1 MFSTAAGQSRFLRFV
16 VEETLQ
22 GRAGLLKEYSIGVEA
37 FGRGESFDPRQDSIV
52 RVEARKLRSNLA
64 EYYQAEG
71 RYDPARIELRKGAY
85 IPTFTRWAS
94 ADSPGAE
101 LKPVLVDPGRRETGR
116 RRRMAMGVGILLAA
130 LSTGALFWTLP
141 RPDRA
146 AGSARTLLILPFRSL
161 DGGDL
166 GEGVS
171 EQVTARLMMLPG
183 LRLISSAAAQRVES
197 SGANPQE
204 AGKRLNVDAV
214 LTGSVRR
221 ADRKVRVNAQL
232 IRTEDGQVLWA
243 EGGLE
248 VESRD
253 LLEAERLLSTAIAT
267 RLHVPLS
274 RRERNAM
281 ARTSTSSVEA
291 YELFVRGKLA
301 MRGGGENFSV
311 AEQLFQKATTLDPAF
326 AEALAW
332 LGLAQYSKFHN
343 GSAGDEARRAGLEN
357 ARKALAIDP
366 TVTAGRRALI
376 AIFHSTGQAEE
387 GLKEASIL
395 RKSGARDFDSLSA
408 MAQAYF
414 RAGMPDRS
422 APLCRQ
428 ALELDPDAASG
439 CLAEAAYHSGQYELG
454 LRVEEA
460 DPRPSLYKMENALA
474 LGRRALARSV
484 ALDILQNGTQRG
496 GLLVV
501 VLAGYVLQELGE
513 APLAEQIW
521 RERVPV
527 LERRLAGI
535 RNERQRIG
543 LGLIYA
549 GLGDKPR
556 ALEQVRLALE
566 TNPGDPWSLFYASE
580 IHAQLDDQRKALE
593 TLRQAVDRGF
603 LALHYL
609 DEHFKHWPKGLHRF
623 RNHPEFLAV
632 REQLA
637 SKVALLRQQY

>member
-1 MFSTAAGQSRFLRFV
+1 
-16 VEETLQ
+16 
-22 GRAGLLKEYSIGVEA
+22 
-37 FGRGESFDPRQDSIV
+37 
-52 RVEARKLRSNLA
+52 
-64 EYYQAEG
+64 
-71 RYDPARIELRKGAY
+71 
-85 IPTFTRWAS
+85 
-94 ADSPGAE
+94 
-101 LKPVLVDPGRRETGR
+101 
-116 RRRMAMGVGILLAA
+116 
-130 LSTGALFWTLP
+130 
-141 RPDRA
+141 
-146 AGSARTLLILPFRSL
+146 
-161 DGGDL
+161 
-166 GEGVS
+166 
-171 EQVTARLMMLPG
+171 MLPG
-183 LRLISSAAAQRVES
+183 LRLISSAAAQRVQS

-214 LTGSVRR
+214 LVGSVRR

-281 ARTSTSSVEA
+281 ARTPTSSAEA

-301 MRGGGENFSV
+301 MRGGGENLSV
-311 AEQLFQKATTLDPAF
+311 AEQLFQKATTLDPTF
-326 AEALAW
+326 AEAFAW

-343 GSAGDEARRAGLEN
+343 GSGDEARRAGLEN

-366 TVTAGRRALI
+366 NVTAGRRALI

-395 RKSGARDFDSLSA
+395 RKSGARDFDSLAA

-414 RAGMPDRS
+414 RAGMPDRA
-422 APLCRQ
+422 APLCQQ
-428 ALELDPDAASG
+428 ALNLDPDAYSG
-439 CLAEAAYHSGQYELG
+439 CLGEAAYHSGQYELG
-454 LRVEEA
+454 LRIEEA
-460 DPRPSLYKMENALA
+460 YARPSLYRMENALA
-474 LGRRALARSV
+474 LGRHDLARSV
-484 ALDILQNGTQRG
+484 ALDIIQGGTQQG

-513 APLAEQIW
+513 APLAERIW
-521 RERVPV
+521 RERAPV
-527 LERRLAGI
+527 FERGLAGI

-549 GLGDKPR
+549 GLRDKPR

-566 TNPGDPWSLFYASE
+566 TNPGDPWSLFYAAD
-580 IHAQLDDQRKALE
+580 IHAQLDDERKALE

-609 DEHFKHWPKGLHRF
+609 DNHLKHWPFGLYRF
-623 RNHPEFLAV
+623 RNHPDFRAV
-632 REQLA
+632 RDQLA
-637 SKVALLRQQY
+637 SKVARLREQY

>member
-1 MFSTAAGQSRFLRFV
+1 MALGRSPKNTPDISVLSFPSDVSAAEIRTELEKVLSSRLFSTAAGQSRFLRFV

-130 LSTGALFWTLP
+130 LS
-141 RPDRA
+141 
-146 AGSARTLLILPFRSL
+146 
-161 DGGDL
+161 
-166 GEGVS
+166 
-171 EQVTARLMMLPG
+171 
-183 LRLISSAAAQRVES
+183 SAAAQRVES
-197 SGANPQE
+197 SGENPQE